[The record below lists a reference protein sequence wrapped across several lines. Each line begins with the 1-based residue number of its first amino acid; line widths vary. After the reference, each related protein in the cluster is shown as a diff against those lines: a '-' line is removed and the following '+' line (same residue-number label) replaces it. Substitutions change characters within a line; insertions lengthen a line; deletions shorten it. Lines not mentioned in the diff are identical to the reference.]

1 MSTVKE
7 CVLPTLSWTTHLN
20 QETQPNTPTKAEN
33 DDIVITIRLLV
44 KGNKVGTIIGKES
57 FLLKKTSQYIYT
69 CVLQV
74 YKKLKQGGDR
84 ISAMRKD
91 SGCQIKIQGNDQHI
105 EQIVTI
111 SGSLAGVVKGSGNWL
126 VLCPWTQL

>member
-1 MSTVKE
+1 MYSFIQTSRN
-7 CVLPTLSWTTHLN
+7 LPHYKI
-20 QETQPNTPTKAEN
+20 EKRCKAEN

-44 KGNKVGTIIGKES
+44 KGHKVGTIIGK
-57 FLLKKTSQYIYT
+57 
-69 CVLQV
+69 
-74 YKKLKQGGDR
+74 GGDR

-111 SGSLAGVVKGSGNWL
+111 SGSLNGRSRFLTANL
-126 VLCPWTQL
+126 R

>member
-1 MSTVKE
+1 MLIISA
-7 CVLPTLSWTTHLN
+7 LN
-20 QETQPNTPTKAEN
+20 CTMPSNNNLLKKRCKAEN

-44 KGNKVGTIIGKES
+44 KGHKVGTIIGK
-57 FLLKKTSQYIYT
+57 
-69 CVLQV
+69 
-74 YKKLKQGGDR
+74 GGDR

-111 SGSLAGVVKGSGNWL
+111 SGSLNGTFSFCTRKL
-126 VLCPWTQL
+126 R